1 MADDYFTKAEKIKQK
16 VRNLDWEKKIKLLE
30 KDFEDKKFSKEE
42 FLDKK
47 RQVYS
52 EVLDQMSEINQEKMK
67 LNKDHSA
74 EPIEDDYLSDEDL
87 EIFQEQL
94 TPFQYMSLTK
104 DYLGEFDSQ
113 DIVFSDDFRKF
124 ENLEN
129 FVHWECVKKIEKLR
143 IHNNYFSCEFMDKN
157 ELVIKDIACLNEL
170 SKLEELVFDD
180 EGNLGDRI
188 KVDYFSSKQLSNIK
202 QLEIHGLWDLS
213 FLQNSFSDNHNIYE
227 TLEIIKNDLKTLER
241 AVYSGSIEAT
251 TSTNEQSNIELDSNS
266 EDVLTRH
273 LLKLSEVEDQ
283 FRQLTNKFEEINFKL
298 DKLSNRLSKIQADNQ
313 IRFQDIESAITSGA
327 ITTQLSSKPKTD
339 SKSEILPGSSQPQD
353 LGSISYKDTETS
365 ETSQQIQSVNTTA
378 TVLTET
384 FQAEEKILPQE
395 LSPKKQYEFAT
406 SFLKVGDYS
415 TAERAFRE
423 FVLSNSE
430 HELAGSAQYWYAET
444 FRIRQLYTD
453 AASAYLEGYQK
464 YPKGN
469 KAPIN
474 LLKLGV
480 SMVQIGEKDQGCK
493 MINGVELQYPKANQ
507 SVIQKAKYESKKF
520 ECIKEDS

>member
-1 MADDYFTKAEKIKQK
+1 MRFT
-16 VRNLDWEKKIKLLE
+16 LKLI
-30 KDFEDKKFSKEE
+30 FI
-42 FLDKK
+42 
-47 RQVYS
+47 
-52 EVLDQMSEINQEKMK
+52 VLFN
-67 LNKDHSA
+67 
-74 EPIEDDYLSDEDL
+74 
-87 EIFQEQL
+87 
-94 TPFQYMSLTK
+94 
-104 DYLGEFDSQ
+104 
-113 DIVFSDDFRKF
+113 
-124 ENLEN
+124 
-129 FVHWECVKKIEKLR
+129 
-143 IHNNYFSCEFMDKN
+143 
-157 ELVIKDIACLNEL
+157 
-170 SKLEELVFDD
+170 
-180 EGNLGDRI
+180 
-188 KVDYFSSKQLSNIK
+188 
-202 QLEIHGLWDLS
+202 LS

-241 AVYSGSIEAT
+241 AVYSGSIET
-251 TSTNEQSNIELDSNS
+251 NTSSNEQSTIVLDNNS

-313 IRFQDIESAITSGA
+313 IRFQDIESAISSGES
-327 ITTQLSSKPKTD
+327 TTQLSSKPKTD
-339 SKSEILPGSSQPQD
+339 MTKSEILPGSSQPQD
-353 LGSISYKDTETS
+353 LGTISYKDTETT
-365 ETSQQIQSVNTTA
+365 ETSQQIQSVETTA
-378 TVLTET
+378 TVVTET
-384 FQAEEKILPQE
+384 FQAEEKILPQD

>member
-1 MADDYFTKAEKIKQK
+1 MRFIFKIII
-16 VRNLDWEKKIKLLE
+16 LIL
-30 KDFEDKKFSKEE
+30 F
-42 FLDKK
+42 
-47 RQVYS
+47 
-52 EVLDQMSEINQEKMK
+52 
-67 LNKDHSA
+67 
-74 EPIEDDYLSDEDL
+74 YLSF
-87 EIFQEQL
+87 I
-94 TPFQYMSLTK
+94 
-104 DYLGEFDSQ
+104 
-113 DIVFSDDFRKF
+113 
-124 ENLEN
+124 
-129 FVHWECVKKIEKLR
+129 
-143 IHNNYFSCEFMDKN
+143 
-157 ELVIKDIACLNEL
+157 
-170 SKLEELVFDD
+170 
-180 EGNLGDRI
+180 
-188 KVDYFSSKQLSNIK
+188 
-202 QLEIHGLWDLS
+202 
-213 FLQNSFSDNHNIYE
+213 QNSFSDNHNIYE

-241 AVYSGSIEAT
+241 AVYSGSIEIK
-251 TSTNEQSNIELDSNS
+251 TSSNEQSNIELDNNS

-313 IRFQDIESAITSGA
+313 IRFQDIESAISSGE

-339 SKSEILPGSSQPQD
+339 TKSEILPGSSQPQD

-365 ETSQQIQSVNTTA
+365 ETSQQIQSVDTTA
-378 TVLTET
+378 TVVTET
-384 FQAEEKILPQE
+384 FQAEEKILPQDI
-395 LSPKKQYEFAT
+395 SPKKQYEFAT

-464 YPKGN
+464 YPKGK